1 MIVFLF
7 CYQIGLS
14 QNQKGITFQ
23 AAARTSYGVIMPNK
37 QIQVRISILED
48 TISEELLYQ
57 EIKSVITNP
66 LGLFTILIGAA
77 EPAKVITI
85 GTFEKINWTAA
96 TYFIRVE
103 IDPENHLQFIRIG
116 QQQIQYAAY
125 AFSAD
130 HVLAENVEGVLSIPQ
145 GGTGVNNIP
154 ALKLTLQIDKVNN
167 IPDSL
172 KILSKASIQALAL
185 KFDKKDN
192 IPDSLKI
199 LSKASIQALALK
211 LDKADNVPDSLKILS
226 KASIQALALKFDKK
240 DNVPDSLKILSKA
253 SIQALALK
261 LDKADNV
268 PDSLKILS
276 KASIQALALKFDK
289 KDNVPDSLK
298 ILSKASIQALALK
311 LDKAD
316 NVPDSLKILSKA
328 SIQALALKLDKKD
341 TASLSNRI
349 NQKLNKGE
357 ITASE
362 LALSLGFL
370 PFETHFGAFTDT
382 ARQTALINTATAVK
396 WRDTLAQN
404 EVSIG
409 LNSSL
414 DPTRL
419 LVVKAGAYLVQYSL
433 QVSNTQ
439 IANDEISIWFRRNGA
454 AYPNTLR
461 QFLTGAVGV
470 KNIFSGQAII
480 LFGTDDYL
488 ELFFSVKHNQTQLL
502 KTSALTN
509 PSRPATPSAQV
520 TLFRIQ

>member
-1 MIVFLF
+1 MRCITLTIIIVFLF

-48 TISEELLYQ
+48 TVSEELLYQ
-57 EIKSVITNP
+57 EIKSVTTNP

-154 ALKLTLQIDKVNN
+154 AFKLALQIDKVNN
-167 IPDSL
+167 I
-172 KILSKASIQALAL
+172 
-185 KFDKKDN
+185 
-192 IPDSLKI
+192 
-199 LSKASIQALALK
+199 
-211 LDKADNVPDSLKILS
+211 PDSLKILS

-261 LDKADNV
+261 LDK
-268 PDSLKILS
+268 
-276 KASIQALALKFDK
+276 
-289 KDNVPDSLK
+289 
-298 ILSKASIQALALK
+298 
-311 LDKAD
+311 
-316 NVPDSLKILSKA
+316 
-328 SIQALALKLDKKD
+328 KD

-349 NQKLNKGE
+349 NQKLNKGD
-357 ITASE
+357 ISASE

-409 LNSSL
+409 FNSSI

-419 LVVKAGAYLVQYSL
+419 LVVKAGTYLVQYSL
-433 QVSNTQ
+433 LVSNTQ
-439 IANDEISIWFRRNGA
+439 IANDEMSVWMRRNGA

-480 LFGTDDYL
+480 VFTEDDYL

-509 PSRPATPSAQV
+509 PSRPATPSAQI

>member
-1 MIVFLF
+1 MRCITLTIMIVFLF

-48 TISEELLYQ
+48 TVSEELLYQ
-57 EIKSVITNP
+57 EIKSVTTNP

-154 ALKLTLQIDKVNN
+154 AFKLALQIDKVNN
-167 IPDSL
+167 I
-172 KILSKASIQALAL
+172 
-185 KFDKKDN
+185 
-192 IPDSLKI
+192 
-199 LSKASIQALALK
+199 
-211 LDKADNVPDSLKILS
+211 
-226 KASIQALALKFDKK
+226 
-240 DNVPDSLKILSKA
+240 
-253 SIQALALK
+253 
-261 LDKADNV
+261 
-268 PDSLKILS
+268 
-276 KASIQALALKFDK
+276 
-289 KDNVPDSLK
+289 
-298 ILSKASIQALALK
+298 
-311 LDKAD
+311 
-316 NVPDSLKILSKA
+316 PDSLKILSKA

-409 LNSSL
+409 FNSSI

-419 LVVKAGAYLVQYSL
+419 LVVKAGTYLVHYSL
-433 QVSNTQ
+433 LVSNTQ
-439 IANDEISIWFRRNGA
+439 IANDEISVWMRRNGA

-461 QFLTGAVGV
+461 QFLTGAGGV

-480 LFGTDDYL
+480 VFTEDDYL

-509 PSRPATPSAQV
+509 PSRPATPSAQI

>member
-48 TISEELLYQ
+48 TVSEELLYQ
-57 EIKSVITNP
+57 EIKSVTTNP

-154 ALKLTLQIDKVNN
+154 AFKLALQIDKVNN

-185 KFDKKDN
+185 KLDKK
-192 IPDSLKI
+192 
-199 LSKASIQALALK
+199 
-211 LDKADNVPDSLKILS
+211 
-226 KASIQALALKFDKK
+226 
-240 DNVPDSLKILSKA
+240 
-253 SIQALALK
+253 
-261 LDKADNV
+261 
-268 PDSLKILS
+268 
-276 KASIQALALKFDK
+276 
-289 KDNVPDSLK
+289 
-298 ILSKASIQALALK
+298 
-311 LDKAD
+311 D

-349 NQKLNKGE
+349 NQKLNKGD
-357 ITASE
+357 ISASE

-409 LNSSL
+409 FNSSI

-419 LVVKAGAYLVQYSL
+419 LVVKAGTYLVQYSL
-433 QVSNTQ
+433 LVSNTQ
-439 IANDEISIWFRRNGA
+439 IANDEMSVWMRRNGA

-480 LFGTDDYL
+480 VFTEDDYL

-509 PSRPATPSAQV
+509 PSRPATPSAQI

>member
-1 MIVFLF
+1 MRCITLTIMIVFLF

-48 TISEELLYQ
+48 TVSEELLYQ
-57 EIKSVITNP
+57 EIKSVTTNP

-154 ALKLTLQIDKVNN
+154 AFKLALQIDKVNN

-172 KILSKASIQALAL
+172 KILSKASIQAFA
-185 KFDKKDN
+185 F
-192 IPDSLKI
+192 
-199 LSKASIQALALK
+199 
-211 LDKADNVPDSLKILS
+211 
-226 KASIQALALKFDKK
+226 
-240 DNVPDSLKILSKA
+240 
-253 SIQALALK
+253 
-261 LDKADNV
+261 
-268 PDSLKILS
+268 
-276 KASIQALALKFDK
+276 
-289 KDNVPDSLK
+289 
-298 ILSKASIQALALK
+298 
-311 LDKAD
+311 
-316 NVPDSLKILSKA
+316 
-328 SIQALALKLDKKD
+328 KLDKKD

-362 LALSLGFL
+362 LALGLGFL

-396 WRDTLAQN
+396 WRDTIAQN
-404 EVSIG
+404 QVSIG
-409 LNSSL
+409 FNSSL

-419 LVVKAGAYLVQYSL
+419 LVVKAGTYLVHYCMH
-433 QVSNTQ
+433 VSNTQ

-480 LFGTDDYL
+480 VFTEDDYL

-509 PSRPATPSAQV
+509 PSRPATPSAQI

>member
-1 MIVFLF
+1 MRCITLTIMIVFLF

-48 TISEELLYQ
+48 TVSEELLYQ
-57 EIKSVITNP
+57 EIKSVTTNP

-154 ALKLTLQIDKVNN
+154 AFKLALQIDKVNN

-185 KFDKKDN
+185 KFDKK
-192 IPDSLKI
+192 
-199 LSKASIQALALK
+199 
-211 LDKADNVPDSLKILS
+211 
-226 KASIQALALKFDKK
+226 
-240 DNVPDSLKILSKA
+240 
-253 SIQALALK
+253 
-261 LDKADNV
+261 
-268 PDSLKILS
+268 
-276 KASIQALALKFDK
+276 
-289 KDNVPDSLK
+289 
-298 ILSKASIQALALK
+298 
-311 LDKAD
+311 D

-370 PFETHFGAFTDT
+370 PFETHYGAFTDT

-409 LNSSL
+409 FNSSL

-419 LVVKAGAYLVQYSL
+419 LVVKAGTYLVHYSL
-433 QVSNTQ
+433 LVSNTQ

-480 LFGTDDYL
+480 VFTEDDYL

-509 PSRPATPSAQV
+509 PSRPATPSAQI

>member
-1 MIVFLF
+1 MRCVTLTIMIVFLF

-48 TISEELLYQ
+48 TVSEELLYQ
-57 EIKSVITNP
+57 EIKSVTTNP

-154 ALKLTLQIDKVNN
+154 AFKLALQIDKVNN

-172 KILSKASIQALAL
+172 KILSKASIQALA
-185 KFDKKDN
+185 F
-192 IPDSLKI
+192 
-199 LSKASIQALALK
+199 
-211 LDKADNVPDSLKILS
+211 
-226 KASIQALALKFDKK
+226 
-240 DNVPDSLKILSKA
+240 
-253 SIQALALK
+253 
-261 LDKADNV
+261 
-268 PDSLKILS
+268 
-276 KASIQALALKFDK
+276 
-289 KDNVPDSLK
+289 
-298 ILSKASIQALALK
+298 
-311 LDKAD
+311 
-316 NVPDSLKILSKA
+316 
-328 SIQALALKLDKKD
+328 KLDKKD
-341 TASLSNRI
+341 TVSLSNRI

-396 WRDTLAQN
+396 WRDTIAQN
-404 EVSIG
+404 QVSIG
-409 LNSSL
+409 LNSNL
-414 DPTRL
+414 DPARL
-419 LVVKAGAYLVQYSL
+419 LIVKSGTYLVQYSL

-439 IANDEISIWFRRNGA
+439 ISNDEISTWIRRNGA

-480 LFGTDDYL
+480 LFETDDYL
-488 ELFFSVKHNQTQLL
+488 EIFFSVKHNQTQLL

-509 PSRPATPSAQV
+509 PSRPAIPSAQI

>member
-1 MIVFLF
+1 MRCITLTIMIVFLF

-48 TISEELLYQ
+48 TVSEELLYQ
-57 EIKSVITNP
+57 EIKSVTTNP

-85 GTFEKINWTAA
+85 GAFEKINWTAA

-154 ALKLTLQIDKVNN
+154 AFKLALQIDKVNN

-172 KILSKASIQALAL
+172 KILSKASIQALA
-185 KFDKKDN
+185 F
-192 IPDSLKI
+192 
-199 LSKASIQALALK
+199 
-211 LDKADNVPDSLKILS
+211 
-226 KASIQALALKFDKK
+226 
-240 DNVPDSLKILSKA
+240 
-253 SIQALALK
+253 
-261 LDKADNV
+261 
-268 PDSLKILS
+268 
-276 KASIQALALKFDK
+276 
-289 KDNVPDSLK
+289 
-298 ILSKASIQALALK
+298 
-311 LDKAD
+311 
-316 NVPDSLKILSKA
+316 
-328 SIQALALKLDKKD
+328 KLDKKD

-396 WRDTLAQN
+396 WRDTIAQN

-409 LNSSL
+409 FNSSL

-439 IANDEISIWFRRNGA
+439 IANDEISIWLRRNGA

-509 PSRPATPSAQV
+509 PSRPANPSAQI
-520 TLFRIQ
+520 TMFRIQ

>member
-1 MIVFLF
+1 MRLITQIIIIVLLLY
-7 CYQIGLS
+7 CQIGLS
-14 QNQKGITFQ
+14 QNHKGIAFQ

-37 QIQVRISILED
+37 QIQIRISILKD
-48 TISEELLYQ
+48 TLAEEILYQ
-57 EIKSVITNP
+57 ELKSVTTSP

-77 EPAKVITI
+77 EPAKIITI
-85 GTFEKINWTAA
+85 GAFEKIDWTAG
-96 TYFIRVE
+96 TYFMRVE

-130 HVLAENVEGVLSIPQ
+130 HVLAENVKGVLSIPQ

-154 ALKLTLQIDKVNN
+154 AFKLALQIDKVNN

-211 LDKADNVPDSLKILS
+211 
-226 KASIQALALKFDKK
+226 FDKK

-261 LDKADNV
+261 
-268 PDSLKILS
+268 
-276 KASIQALALKFDK
+276 F
-289 KDNVPDSLK
+289 
-298 ILSKASIQALALK
+298 
-311 LDKAD
+311 
-316 NVPDSLKILSKA
+316 
-328 SIQALALKLDKKD
+328 DKKD

-362 LALSLGFL
+362 LAFSLGFL

-382 ARQTALINTATAVK
+382 ARQLGLVNTAIAVK
-396 WRDTLAQN
+396 WRDTIDQN
-404 EVSIG
+404 QVSIG

-414 DPTRL
+414 DRTRL
-419 LVVKAGAYLVQYSL
+419 LVVKAGVYLVQYSL
-433 QVSNTQ
+433 QVSNPQ
-439 IANDEISIWFRRNGA
+439 IANDEMSVWMRRNGA

-480 LFGTDDYL
+480 VFTEDDYL

-509 PSRPATPSAQV
+509 PSRPATPSAQI